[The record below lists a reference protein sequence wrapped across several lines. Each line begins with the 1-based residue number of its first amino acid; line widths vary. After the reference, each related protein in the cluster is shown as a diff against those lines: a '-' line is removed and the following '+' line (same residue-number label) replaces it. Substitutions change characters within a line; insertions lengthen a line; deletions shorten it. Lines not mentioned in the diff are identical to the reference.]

1 MHIGNLTHL
10 TMLVLCLAIR
20 LCDQFLPF
28 SVQFFTI
35 VGDVGIL
42 VLVWS
47 SLASFLNKEKYV
59 RTFLR
64 QYTVPV
70 FLGLLIT
77 LLTFVRASVTL
88 TTASGDLYTTLT
100 HIQNITLGIFA
111 LIAFKAQKK
120 FAERAV
126 SNPSQM
132 LIVSF
137 LVVIFIGTHLL
148 MFPGA
153 TSHSQP
159 LPMLTALFTAT
170 SAVCVTGLSV
180 IDVATQLSTWGKA
193 ILAALI
199 QIGGLGFMV
208 FSFFGM
214 ITIKKKMSLESRLVA
229 SHLVSDSDMGSLSHN
244 LKLIIFSTFFI
255 EALSALF
262 LFVGFSQTEGY
273 TIQSLGNAYFHAI
286 SAFCNAGFSL
296 YPNSLESFVSN
307 PWITFPIAFTIIL
320 GGISFVVIDEVL
332 CRVHGSIKNIFFKG
346 KNILGS
352 LSLNTFVVL
361 KATVLL
367 LAVSFVGIYLLE
379 HTHSMKVYQ
388 VGTQYLAAFFQAVT
402 LRTAGFSTIPFSNL
416 RTATLFFMTFI
427 MFVGGASGS
436 TAGGIKLNTAAAI
449 IASFRSFIHHD
460 PKPRIRNLVIQGK
473 QVERSFLILGFGICT
488 VCLAGFCLSLTDN
501 IPFIYLLFESV
512 SAFATVGL
520 SVGITANLSTAGLMI
535 LLILMFTGRVGT
547 LTILTAAS
555 KEEQDMSVEYACGD
569 LAIG

>member
-47 SLASFLNKEKYV
+47 SLASSLNKEKYV

-126 SNPSQM
+126 SNPSQT

-153 TSHSQP
+153 TPHSQP

-199 QIGGLGFMV
+199 QIGG
-208 FSFFGM
+208 
-214 ITIKKKMSLESRLVA
+214 
-229 SHLVSDSDMGSLSHN
+229 
-244 LKLIIFSTFFI
+244 
-255 EALSALF
+255 
-262 LFVGFSQTEGY
+262 
-273 TIQSLGNAYFHAI
+273 
-286 SAFCNAGFSL
+286 
-296 YPNSLESFVSN
+296 
-307 PWITFPIAFTIIL
+307 
-320 GGISFVVIDEVL
+320 
-332 CRVHGSIKNIFFKG
+332 
-346 KNILGS
+346 
-352 LSLNTFVVL
+352 
-361 KATVLL
+361 
-367 LAVSFVGIYLLE
+367 
-379 HTHSMKVYQ
+379 
-388 VGTQYLAAFFQAVT
+388 
-402 LRTAGFSTIPFSNL
+402 
-416 RTATLFFMTFI
+416 
-427 MFVGGASGS
+427 
-436 TAGGIKLNTAAAI
+436 
-449 IASFRSFIHHD
+449 
-460 PKPRIRNLVIQGK
+460 
-473 QVERSFLILGFGICT
+473 
-488 VCLAGFCLSLTDN
+488 
-501 IPFIYLLFESV
+501 
-512 SAFATVGL
+512 
-520 SVGITANLSTAGLMI
+520 
-535 LLILMFTGRVGT
+535 
-547 LTILTAAS
+547 
-555 KEEQDMSVEYACGD
+555 
-569 LAIG
+569 